1 MAKAALL
8 KTSLDVLYFSGAAQV
23 LRRIRGGIGAIFA
36 LHHVKPGGGLQRGF
50 APNAGLEVTPAFLD
64 SVINLTRSLGY
75 EPVSFAEAVA
85 RIAGQGASDRPFVVF
100 TLDDGYRDTLVHAR
114 PVFRKHQCP
123 FTVFVTPAIADG
135 RCELWWRGLEAAIA
149 GASQIDTSI
158 GGADVSLATVSDGQ
172 KRLAWHRLYWPLRA
186 MEQTAQRVWI
196 RSFCARQGIDLDA
209 MCRAEAMSWE
219 ELRLLAAD
227 PLCTIGAH
235 TVNHYAVGRLSRG
248 MAWRELTDCAGRIE
262 RELGRRPLYFA
273 YPYGDADAAGPRDFA
288 LVAEA
293 GYRAAVTGRK
303 GLIFSGHKD
312 HLMAL
317 PHVTL
322 SGEFQKLRYVEVL
335 LSGSAFALWNGLKRV
350 KTA

>member
-8 KTSLDVLYFSGAAQV
+8 KTSLDVLYFTGAAQV
-23 LRRIRGGIGAIFA
+23 LRRIAGGIGAIFA

-50 APNAGLEVTPAFLD
+50 APNAGLEVTPSFLN

-85 RIAGQGASDRPFVVF
+85 RITGQNDSDRPFVVF

-123 FTVFVTPAIADG
+123 FTVFVTPAITDG

-149 GASQIDTSI
+149 GASQITTSI
-158 GGADVSLATVSDGQ
+158 TGTEVSLVTISDGQ
-172 KRLAWHRLYWPLRA
+172 KRLAWERLYWPLRA
-186 MEQTAQRVWI
+186 MEQSAQRVWI
-196 RSFCARQGIDLDA
+196 RAFCARQGIDLEA
-209 MCRAEAMSWE
+209 MCRAEAMNWD
-219 ELRLLAAD
+219 ELRLLAKD
-227 PLCTIGAH
+227 PLCTVGAH
-235 TVNHYAVGRLSRG
+235 SVNHYAVGRLRREQ
-248 MAWRELTDCAGRIE
+248 AWRELTEAAGTIE
-262 RELGRRPLYFA
+262 RKLGQRPRYLA

-288 LVAEA
+288 LAAEA
-293 GYRAAVTGRK
+293 GYRAAVTSRK

-317 PHVTL
+317 PRVEL

-335 LSGSAFALWNGLKRV
+335 LSGAAFTLWSGLKR
-350 KTA
+350 A